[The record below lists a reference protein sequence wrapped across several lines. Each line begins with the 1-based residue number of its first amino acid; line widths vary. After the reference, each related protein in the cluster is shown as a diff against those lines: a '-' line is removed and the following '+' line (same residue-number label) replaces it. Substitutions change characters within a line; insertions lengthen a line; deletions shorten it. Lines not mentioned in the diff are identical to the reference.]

1 MAAPQYSANTDRAGD
16 RRRKWVAGAVL
27 LVTIG
32 MLGMSFA
39 AVPLYRMFCAAT
51 GFAGTTQVARVAP
64 TIRGKRRLIVRFD
77 TNVAPGLAWRF
88 VPETPQV
95 KLLTGQTATVFFK
108 VTNMS
113 DREIAARAVY
123 NVSPGQTGAYF
134 DKIACFCFSEQ
145 HLGAH
150 ETMEMPVVFFLDPAL
165 EHDETMDAIDE
176 VTLSYTFYLV
186 RSAEPVTTA
195 SESGSKSAP
204 RL

>member
-1 MAAPQYSANTDRAGD
+1 MADPQPSAPIHSSRD
-16 RRRKWVAGAVL
+16 RRRRGIAAGVVL
-27 LVTIG
+27 ITAS
-32 MLGMSFA
+32 MLGLSFA
-39 AVPLYRMFCAAT
+39 AVPLYRIFCGRT
-51 GFAGTTQVARVAP
+51 GFAGTTQVAKLAP
-64 TIRGKRRLIVRFD
+64 TIKGKRRLIVRFD

-95 KLLTGQTATVFFK
+95 DLLTGQTATVFFK
-108 VTNMS
+108 VTNLS
-113 DREIAARAVY
+113 DHETAARAVY